1 MYDASAVTESTQD
14 NPPPSRVAP
23 PSERLLGVVI
33 GDRYV
38 LRREAGRGGVAAVY
52 VADHLFT
59 GRTVAIKMLLPD
71 LARRGD
77 ARARLLREARNLG
90 RVDHGNVV
98 ELLDAGIASSGPY
111 VVMERLR
118 GRSLEGLVA
127 ARGQLTI
134 RDTLRIARFAGGAL
148 AAVHAARIVHCDIK
162 PGNLF
167 VVRRPD
173 GAKSMK
179 LIDFG
184 VSRSPEDVQEATIS
198 GTPEYMAPEQLTAGA
213 IGPPADVYAL
223 GVSLYECLT
232 GLVPFSGTI
241 ESIVARVMTEVPRP
255 ILDVRPDVPR
265 PLAQLVEVCLAR
277 APLDRFEDGAGFLRA
292 LDASEADIDTGRS
305 GDTLPPAP
313 DPQQDDPRRQVLRA
327 AYGAPAELWV
337 GDKVVVARIEDVS
350 EKGLLVIANETL
362 ASGTTLVVRFPLPGQ
377 GHIVACDARI
387 KWVRSRD
394 VGRSAMG
401 IELVSAGDEIAGAIR
416 DYVVGAAERG

>member
-1 MYDASAVTESTQD
+1 VAVNESPQD
-14 NPPPSRVAP
+14 NPPPSRVSP
-23 PSERLLGVVI
+23 PSERLLGVVV

-71 LARRGD
+71 LAHRND

-98 ELLDAGIASSGPY
+98 ELLDAGVTATGPY

-127 ARGQLTI
+127 ARGRLTMH
-134 RDTLRIARFAGGAL
+134 DALRIARFAGEAL
-148 AAVHAARIVHCDIK
+148 AAVHSVGIVHCDIK
-162 PGNLF
+162 PGNMF
-167 VVRRPD
+167 VVRRGD

-184 VSRSPEDVQEATIS
+184 VSRAPDDVQEATIS
-198 GTPEYMAPEQLTAGA
+198 GTPEYMAPEQLAAGT
-213 IGPPADVYAL
+213 IGPPADIYGL

-232 GLVPFSGTI
+232 GCVPFTGSL
-241 ESIVARVMTEVPRP
+241 ESVVARVMTQAPSP
-255 ILDVRPDVPR
+255 ILDARPDVPR

-277 APLDRFEDGAGFLRA
+277 DPVDRFHDGAAFLRA
-292 LDASEADIDTGRS
+292 LNAAEADIDTGKA
-305 GDTLPPAP
+305 GDTLPPEP
-313 DPQQDDPRRQVLRA
+313 DPHADDPRRTVARA

-337 GDKVVVARIEDVS
+337 GDRVVVARVEDVS
-350 EKGLLVIANETL
+350 EKGLLVISSEVL
-362 ASGTTLVVRFPLPGQ
+362 QSGTEFIVRFPLPGQ
-377 GHIVACDARI
+377 GHIVACNARI
-387 KWVRSRD
+387 QWARTRD
-394 VGRSAMG
+394 AGRSAMG
-401 IELVSAGDEIAGAIR
+401 LELVSVADEVKTAMH
-416 DYVVGAAERG
+416 DYVQSAAERG